1 MDRKTY
7 KSARRMVVLTKL
19 SEIFEALYGLRV
31 TANEEAT
38 VPESMVAELDAL
50 LEPEITFRPDDDTD
64 A

>member
-1 MDRKTY
+1 MDRATY
-7 KSARRMVVLTKL
+7 RAARRMIVFSKL

-31 TANEEAT
+31 TAVEEAS

-50 LEPEITFRPDDDTD
+50 LEPEITFRSDDDPD